1 MTRTRILGTYLLV
14 GCCLQVLL
22 YLALT
27 VSNTCDWLCCFDARS
42 GITFFESWQGRGQ
55 MTPSIVRWFALGW
68 ILALGVLLFAG
79 RRLLKIYIVSEIVLS
94 LPNIAFFA
102 LIALASLAPGSHFSV
117 RQLFWPV
124 LVMIVFSIVP
134 LVLAFWS
141 RKHHQ
146 TLTPGI

>member
-1 MTRTRILGTYLLV
+1 
-14 GCCLQVLL
+14 
-22 YLALT
+22 
-27 VSNTCDWLCCFDARS
+27 
-42 GITFFESWQGRGQ
+42 